1 MSSPQEW
8 KSKYLDSL
16 DQQERQEQNFK
27 KLLALLVSAV
37 VRISRLAEGQD
48 PQMDKQ
54 LTGLRSLVKED
65 GFARKDLAIVVDAL
79 ASQVKRQDAIKSER
93 SKQLL
98 ASFQQLVKALEQL
111 QPEKSVKTELKQFNK
126 SLKTRTG
133 SLPSY
138 AALVKEYAELQN
150 RALAERPDQQN
161 RSGSVFSRW
170 FNRGEL
176 KEAAI
181 SSDENT
187 ESSDTPPPPPLV
199 VAGREQGD
207 EALTAAEQPSQQNG
221 SAPATPSPSS
231 TAPLDIAAPLS
242 SEQLSPATPA
252 ADANST
258 LEGNEYTA
266 NGAADSDEAE
276 PPFSRFSE
284 AICAILRELLQQIEP
299 PPLAKE
305 NYQQALKQ
313 IEGGLNWYEMV
324 AVLENISLV
333 VVSALNVR
341 EQEFQQFLEQLN
353 QRLAEADR
361 LVGQSQTDQLASV
374 EAGRELRETMR
385 EQVVAMQQ
393 SVQQT
398 QDLQSLKQTVSSR
411 LDHVLQAMD
420 RHQESEHAREQSLT
434 EQLDALVERVKKM
447 EQESEQAEARIEEHR
462 QRALRDVLTQLPNRE
477 AYQQRLEEEFERW
490 RRYQRPLSLAVCD
503 IDFFKRINDT
513 YGHQAGDKVLR
524 IIGKS
529 VKQRLR
535 KSDFLARYGGEEFV
549 LLLPETTGEQ
559 AITVVDAIREAVA
572 NCPFHFKEKP
582 VAITLS
588 FGVCEF
594 REGFNSEAVF
604 AHADKALYR
613 AKEQGR
619 NQCVLA
625 Q

>member
-1 MSSPQEW
+1 
-8 KSKYLDSL
+8 
-16 DQQERQEQNFK
+16 
-27 KLLALLVSAV
+27 
-37 VRISRLAEGQD
+37 
-48 PQMDKQ
+48 
-54 LTGLRSLVKED
+54 
-65 GFARKDLAIVVDAL
+65 
-79 ASQVKRQDAIKSER
+79 
-93 SKQLL
+93 
-98 ASFQQLVKALEQL
+98 
-111 QPEKSVKTELKQFNK
+111 
-126 SLKTRTG
+126 
-133 SLPSY
+133 
-138 AALVKEYAELQN
+138 
-150 RALAERPDQQN
+150 
-161 RSGSVFSRW
+161 
-170 FNRGEL
+170 
-176 KEAAI
+176 
-181 SSDENT
+181 
-187 ESSDTPPPPPLV
+187 
-199 VAGREQGD
+199 
-207 EALTAAEQPSQQNG
+207 
-221 SAPATPSPSS
+221 
-231 TAPLDIAAPLS
+231 
-242 SEQLSPATPA
+242 
-252 ADANST
+252 
-258 LEGNEYTA
+258 
-266 NGAADSDEAE
+266 
-276 PPFSRFSE
+276 
-284 AICAILRELLQQIEP
+284 
-299 PPLAKE
+299 
-305 NYQQALKQ
+305 
-313 IEGGLNWYEMV
+313 
-324 AVLENISLV
+324 
-333 VVSALNVR
+333 
-341 EQEFQQFLEQLN
+341 
-353 QRLAEADR
+353 
-361 LVGQSQTDQLASV
+361 
-374 EAGRELRETMR
+374 
-385 EQVVAMQQ
+385 
-393 SVQQT
+393 
-398 QDLQSLKQTVSSR
+398 
-411 LDHVLQAMD
+411 MD